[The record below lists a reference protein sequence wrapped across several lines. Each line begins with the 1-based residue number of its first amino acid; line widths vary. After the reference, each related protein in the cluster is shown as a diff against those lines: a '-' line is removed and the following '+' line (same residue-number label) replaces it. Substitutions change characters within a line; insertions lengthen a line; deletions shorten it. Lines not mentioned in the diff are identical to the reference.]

1 MVIIQIHK
9 DKDPDI
15 ENNYNEQLLAGDL
28 EHIEQS
34 LQKLQEIKERI
45 VRQLEKIKTAKFREE
60 VHIERLRSYDRSH
73 IEYLVNL
80 HAVPEIPELDRLQ
93 RAAWASP
100 AHFLS
105 GTLPTVHTPVHYPIT
120 QSRVFP
126 GKERKE
132 AREYARKLA
141 EAHEAKVVEK

>member
-1 MVIIQIHK
+1 MIIIQIHK
-9 DKDPDI
+9 DKDSDI
-15 ENNYNEQLLAGDL
+15 ENNYHEQLLAEDL

-34 LQKLQEIKERI
+34 LQKLRELKERI
-45 VRQLEKIKTAKFREE
+45 GRQIEKIKILKFRRE
-60 VHIERLRSYDRSH
+60 VHLEKRKAFDRSH

-80 HAVPEIPELDRLQ
+80 HEIPEIPELDRLE

-105 GTLPTVHTPVHYPIT
+105 GTLPTIHIKVHYPIT
-120 QSRVFP
+120 QAKVFP

-141 EAHEAKVVEK
+141 EAHEAKIVEK